1 MRIKKPV
8 CFITKKRSI
17 IVLKIYMNDIK
28 VFKVKKLFAEKKFEE
43 AIVFIE
49 NSFSNIEKTSEILNI
64 LGVCKLQKKNF
75 SNFDLLSAIK
85 NFRDCYLK
93 EKNTNQGIEGLLN
106 FIVSSNK
113 ANQYDDSIKYFK
125 ETELTM
131 GYIRK
136 LFLSIVDVY
145 LRLTDFESAI
155 YYLKKIID
163 NDDGLEFGTLKKYIF
178 FNSYLNK
185 WSQKDF
191 FENTLKLEETL
202 PQYNFSR
209 IKIRKNKKIKLAF
222 LSSDIVNTHS
232 VIFFLKTILKHV
244 DKNKFELIFF
254 SNYMINKDK
263 EALIDFK
270 IYFDEWVNIKNLN
283 DIEAIRLIRKNNI
296 NIIIDLM
303 GLTSPNR
310 ITLFKNRLA
319 PIQILWLGYNNTSG
333 ISQMDYLIAD
343 PNLIKKNEL
352 KLYSEKILF
361 LPNIWNCHSGFGT
374 SRIETPAPL
383 IKNKHITFGSFNNAF
398 KISDEVISVWSKIL
412 KSINNSKLIIK
423 SSLNYS
429 DKILKEKFEKN
440 KVLNQITF
448 LDKTNSFEEHIN
460 EYKKIDLALDTFPY
474 NGVTTS
480 FEAIWMS
487 VPVLTLKGFNPNS
500 RAGETINKNLNMNYL
515 IADNKDEYV
524 LKAVELSK
532 NFEKVI
538 EIRKYLFDKALAS
551 NLFNDKKFSKEFY
564 ENLEKIYFNHPQ

>member
-1 MRIKKPV
+1 
-8 CFITKKRSI
+8 
-17 IVLKIYMNDIK
+17 MNDIK
-28 VFKVKKLFAEKKFEE
+28 VIKVKKLLAETKFEE

-75 SNFDLLSAIK
+75 SNFDLLSAIE

-93 EKNTNQGIEGLLN
+93 EKNTSQGIEGLLN

-136 LFLSIVDVY
+136 MFLSIVDVY

-155 YYLKKIID
+155 YYLKKIME
-163 NDDGLEFGTLKKYIF
+163 NDDGLEYGTLKKYIF

-191 FENTLKLEETL
+191 FENTIKLKETL
-202 PQYNFSR
+202 PQYNFNK
-209 IKIRKNKKIKLAF
+209 INIRKNKKIKLAF
-222 LSSDIVNTHS
+222 LSSDVVNTHS
-232 VIFFLKTILKHV
+232 VISFLKTILKHV
-244 DKNKFELIFF
+244 DKDKFELIFF
-254 SNYMINKDK
+254 SNHIINKDK
-263 EALIDFK
+263 DKETPIDIK
-270 IYFDEWVNIKNLN
+270 IYFDEWINIKNLN
-283 DIEAIRLIRKNNI
+283 DIEAISIIRKNNI

-310 ITLFKNRLA
+310 LVLFKNRLA

-333 ISQMDYLIAD
+333 LSQMDYLIAD

-361 LPNIWNCHSGFGT
+361 LPNIWNCHSGLGI

-423 SSLNYS
+423 SSFNYS

-440 KVLNQITF
+440 QVFNQVIF

-460 EYKKIDLALDTFPY
+460 EYKKIDIALDTFPY

-480 FEAIWMS
+480 FEATWMS

-500 RAGETINKNLNMNYL
+500 RAGESINKNLNMNYL

-538 EIRKYLFDKALAS
+538 EIRKYLFAKALAS

-564 ENLEKIYFNHPQ
+564 ENLEKIYFNHSRQENLSSN

>member
-1 MRIKKPV
+1 
-8 CFITKKRSI
+8 
-17 IVLKIYMNDIK
+17 MNDIK
-28 VFKVKKLFAEKKFEE
+28 VIKVKKLLAEKKFEE
-43 AIVFIE
+43 VIVFIE
-49 NSFSNIEKTSEILNI
+49 NSFSHIEKTSEILNI

-75 SNFDLLSAIK
+75 SNFDLLTAIE

-93 EKNTNQGIEGLLN
+93 EKNTSQGIEGLLN

-155 YYLKKIID
+155 YYLKKIME
-163 NDDGLEFGTLKKYIF
+163 NDDGLEYSTLKKYIF

-191 FENTLKLEETL
+191 FENTIKLKETL
-202 PQYNFSR
+202 PQYNFN
-209 IKIRKNKKIKLAF
+209 KINVRKNKKIKLAF

-232 VIFFLKTILKHV
+232 VISFLKTILKHV
-244 DKNKFELIFF
+244 DKDKFELIFF
-254 SNYMINKDK
+254 SNYIINKDK
-263 EALIDFK
+263 ENLIDFK
-270 IYFDEWVNIKNLN
+270 IYFDEWINIKNLN
-283 DIEAIRLIRKNNI
+283 DIEAISIIRKNNI

-310 ITLFKNRLA
+310 LALFKNRLA

-333 ISQMDYLIAD
+333 LSQMDYLIAD

-352 KLYSEKILF
+352 KLYSEKILY
-361 LPNIWNCHSGFGT
+361 LPNIWNCHSGLHI

-398 KISDEVISVWSKIL
+398 KISDEVVSVWSKIL

-440 KVLNQITF
+440 QVFNQITF

-500 RAGETINKNLNMNYL
+500 RAGESINKNLNMNYL

-538 EIRKYLFDKALAS
+538 EIRKNLFDKALAS

-564 ENLEKIYFNHPQ
+564 ENLEKIYFNHSQ

>member
-1 MRIKKPV
+1 
-8 CFITKKRSI
+8 
-17 IVLKIYMNDIK
+17 MNDIK
-28 VFKVKKLFAEKKFEE
+28 VIKVKKLLAETKFEE

-75 SNFDLLSAIK
+75 SNFDLLSAIE

-125 ETELTM
+125 ETVLTM

-155 YYLKKIID
+155 YYLKKIME
-163 NDDGLEFGTLKKYIF
+163 NDDGLEYSILKKYIF

-191 FENTLKLEETL
+191 FENTIKLKETL
-202 PQYNFSR
+202 PQYNFNK
-209 IKIRKNKKIKLAF
+209 INIRKNKKIKLAF
-222 LSSDIVNTHS
+222 LSSDVVNTHS
-232 VIFFLKTILKHV
+232 VISFLKTILKHV
-244 DKNKFELIFF
+244 DKDKFELIFF
-254 SNYMINKDK
+254 SNHIINKDK
-263 EALIDFK
+263 DKETPIDIK
-270 IYFDEWVNIKNLN
+270 IYFDEWINIKNLN
-283 DIEAIRLIRKNNI
+283 DIEAISIIRKNNI

-310 ITLFKNRLA
+310 LALFKNRLA

-333 ISQMDYLIAD
+333 LSQMDYLIAD

-361 LPNIWNCHSGFGT
+361 LPNIWNCHSGLGI

-423 SSLNYS
+423 SSFNYS

-440 KVLNQITF
+440 QVFNQVIF

-460 EYKKIDLALDTFPY
+460 EYKKIDIALDTFPY

-487 VPVLTLKGFNPNS
+487 VPVLTLRGFNPNS
-500 RAGETINKNLNMNYL
+500 RAGESINKNLDMNYL

-538 EIRKYLFDKALAS
+538 EIRKYLFAKALAS

-564 ENLEKIYFNHPQ
+564 ENLEKIYFNHSRQENLSSN

>member
-1 MRIKKPV
+1 
-8 CFITKKRSI
+8 
-17 IVLKIYMNDIK
+17 MNDIK
-28 VFKVKKLFAEKKFEE
+28 VIKVKKLLAETKFEE

-75 SNFDLLSAIK
+75 SNFDLLSAIE

-93 EKNTNQGIEGLLN
+93 EKNTSQGIEGLLN

-136 LFLSIVDVY
+136 MFLSIVDVY

-155 YYLKKIID
+155 YYLKKIME
-163 NDDGLEFGTLKKYIF
+163 NDDGLEYSTLKKYIF

-191 FENTLKLEETL
+191 FENTIKLKETL
-202 PQYNFSR
+202 PQYNFNK
-209 IKIRKNKKIKLAF
+209 INIRKNKKIKLAF
-222 LSSDIVNTHS
+222 LSSDVVNTHS
-232 VIFFLKTILKHV
+232 VISFLKTILKHV
-244 DKNKFELIFF
+244 DKDKFELIFF
-254 SNYMINKDK
+254 SNHIVNKDK
-263 EALIDFK
+263 ETPIDIK
-270 IYFDEWVNIKNLN
+270 IYFDEWINIKNLN
-283 DIEAIRLIRKNNI
+283 DIEAISIIRKNNI

-310 ITLFKNRLA
+310 LVLFKNRLA

-333 ISQMDYLIAD
+333 LSQMDYLIAD

-361 LPNIWNCHSGFGT
+361 LPNIWNCHSGLGI

-423 SSLNYS
+423 SSFNYS

-440 KVLNQITF
+440 QVFNQVIF

-460 EYKKIDLALDTFPY
+460 EYKKIDIALDTFPY

-480 FEAIWMS
+480 FEATWMS

-500 RAGETINKNLNMNYL
+500 RAGESINKNLNMNYL

-538 EIRKYLFDKALAS
+538 EIRKYLFAKALAS

-564 ENLEKIYFNHPQ
+564 ENLEKIYFNHSRQENLSSN